1 MTVFIREVT
10 TIDEDFHYL
19 FGYAFIG
26 LFTELN
32 GAPGKKKEFVVSH
45 IVTEHEPNETSEENP
60 LIGIS
65 GMVYVR

>member
-1 MTVFIREVT
+1 MNLVATLLS
-10 TIDEDFHYL
+10 TI
-19 FGYAFIG
+19 GN
-26 LFTELN
+26 TELN